1 MIRFGTGA
9 LKASEII
16 PDDTEM
22 KICGDSFIQIDL
34 LWTEG
39 VSMLTKTP
47 SEGIFTMAD
56 SLKQLGPLVENC
68 IDTYEDA
75 L

>member
-34 LWTEG
+34 LW
-39 VSMLTKTP
+39 S
-47 SEGIFTMAD
+47 
-56 SLKQLGPLVENC
+56 
-68 IDTYEDA
+68 
-75 L
+75 